1 MKRLL
6 ICRHAKSSWKDQSV
20 SDFERPLNKRG
31 KRDAPLMG
39 QRLYVRQTIPELIMT
54 SSANR
59 ALTTALHY
67 AHELGY
73 PAEQIMTNSSQYAAG
88 VAQLVALIQTTS
100 ETVTTLM
107 IMGHNPESTHLA
119 NYLSGLQIDNIPTCG
134 IVALE
139 FSQES
144 WQDIDAACGK
154 LLFFDFPNKVY

>member
-6 ICRHAKSSWKDQSV
+6 ICRHAKSSWRDQSL

-31 KRDAPLMG
+31 KRDAPIMG
-39 QRLYVRQTIPELIMT
+39 QRLYARQAVPELIMS
-54 SSANR
+54 SSAKR

-67 AHELGY
+67 AQALGY
-73 PAEQIMTNSSQYAAG
+73 PVEKIITNSSQYAAG
-88 VAQLVALIQTTS
+88 VAQLVALIQQTR

-119 NYLSGLQIDNIPTCG
+119 NFLSGLQIDNIPTCG

-154 LLFFDFPNKVY
+154 LLFFDFPKKEY